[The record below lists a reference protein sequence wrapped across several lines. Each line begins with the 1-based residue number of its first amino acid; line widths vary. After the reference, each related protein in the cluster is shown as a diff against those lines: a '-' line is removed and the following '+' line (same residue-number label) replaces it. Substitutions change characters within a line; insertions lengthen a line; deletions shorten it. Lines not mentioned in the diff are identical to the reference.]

1 MKKVSLLLAMIL
13 LVGIGSAT
21 AQKEGE
27 TKKAE
32 MEAKKIAF
40 LTEKLAL
47 TTKESEKFWPVF
59 NEKEA
64 KIKELRKEFKE
75 HKPDKGEKI
84 DEMTDAE
91 VKELIEKGFDVKEK
105 HISIDRAYNQKFID
119 VIGVKRTAKLYHIE
133 REFKKQMHQK
143 KSENNS
149 GGKQQMKGGK

>member
-47 TTKESEKFWPVF
+47 TTEESEKFWPIF

-64 KIKELRKEFKE
+64 KIKELRKEFKG
-75 HKPDKGEKI
+75 HKPEKGEKI
-84 DEMTDAE
+84 EEMSDAE
-91 VKELIEKGFDVKEK
+91 VKDLIEKGFEVKEK

-133 REFKKQMHQK
+133 SEFKKQMHDK
-143 KSENNS
+143 EDHPN
-149 GGKQQMKGGK
+149 GKQPMKIGK